1 MCHMKILVCMVL
13 FDKGVRTIVVVM
25 LISLLE
31 VQIPQHAL
39 VSVLT
44 IIPFRKFVEL
54 VHANQSNGRKI
65 CK

>member
-1 MCHMKILVCMVL
+1 MVL